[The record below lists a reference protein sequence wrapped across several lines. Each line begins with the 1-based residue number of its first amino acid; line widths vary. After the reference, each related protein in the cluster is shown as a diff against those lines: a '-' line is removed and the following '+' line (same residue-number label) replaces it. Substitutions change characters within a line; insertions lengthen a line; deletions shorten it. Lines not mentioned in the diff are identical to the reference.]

1 MPKTPLFEQ
10 DVPLSLETLKAYFQQ
25 NDFSSQISGYD
36 IDKADANESRVYVK
50 VRKQFRAAWE
60 KQLKTLANRS
70 SMRNFSSAAPIVC
83 LERAEEKLITGSV
96 MEILSTDGLA
106 EKIISSVIDNS
117 ETEIINECE
126 KYAEENNKTVDDL
139 DDNDMEVIVDRF
151 SDVFLGKIMNIFMQT
166 QSVPEIMSAQLKNG
180 TPEDFNYNINKNFDR
195 TNFERKRNAFESK
208 VGTVL
213 SLERLEADGFQFVAA
228 DVFDT
233 VSEQLLE
240 SLYLERLDEV
250 QKEIY
255 YLRMNGFTQKEIA
268 ERLGYKTHSAVTK
281 QMQKM
286 REKFTELKK
295 YLEG

>member
-1 MPKTPLFEQ
+1 
-10 DVPLSLETLKAYFQQ
+10 
-25 NDFSSQISGYD
+25 
-36 IDKADANESRVYVK
+36 
-50 VRKQFRAAWE
+50 
-60 KQLKTLANRS
+60 
-70 SMRNFSSAAPIVC
+70 
-83 LERAEEKLITGSV
+83 
-96 MEILSTDGLA
+96 
-106 EKIISSVIDNS
+106 
-117 ETEIINECE
+117 
-126 KYAEENNKTVDDL
+126 
-139 DDNDMEVIVDRF
+139 
-151 SDVFLGKIMNIFMQT
+151 MQT

-195 TNFERKRNAFESK
+195 TNFERKWNAFESK

-213 SLERLEADGFQFVAA
+213 SLERLESDGFQFTAP

>member
-10 DVPLSLETLKAYFQQ
+10 DVPLSSETLKAYFQQ
-25 NDFSSQISGYD
+25 NDFSSQTSGYD

-70 SMRNFSSAAPIVC
+70 SMRNFSSAAPVVC
-83 LERAEEKLITGSV
+83 LERAEEKLVTGSV
-96 MEILSTDGLA
+96 MEILTTDGLA
-106 EKIISSVIDNS
+106 EKIIGSVIDNS
-117 ETEIINECE
+117 ETEIIKECE
-126 KYAEENNKTVDDL
+126 KYAEENNKAVDDL
-139 DDNDMEVIVDRF
+139 DDNDMEIIVDRF

-180 TPEDFNYNINKNFDR
+180 ALEDFNYNINKNFDR
-195 TNFERKRNAFESK
+195 TNFERKWNALESK

-213 SLERLEADGFQFVAA
+213 SLERLEADGFQFAA
-228 DVFDT
+228 PDVFDT

-255 YLRMNGFTQKEIA
+255 YLRMNGFTQKDIA
-268 ERLGYKTHSAVTK
+268 ERLGYKSHSAVTK

-295 YLEG
+295 SLES